1 MADDE
6 KKFKGSNSLSNTRE
20 LFVQRLKYRT
30 EEENRYLSEK
40 YPNYLR
46 FNLFEYTMYGR
57 ISRSH
62 LPMDLN
68 KERTDTPDETLRMIS
83 TGPSGGQAIRV
94 INFVADAFEDFLN
107 VHNKN
112 VIKGNLKEDQ
122 DYLSGITAYK
132 GYISA
137 DSLYEQHRRMVYDSV
152 KQHITKH
159 NSRIENFDEFIVFL
173 QKLLEYAVGRIP
185 FTKSGFMKSRFC
197 PQHTSGLMIDI
208 ANIKYDYDQGK
219 YDKFVAS
226 PNFEFYLNNALNH
239 GFFVDLDAPWRL
251 QADIGSPGMMK
262 YMEQHGITETDQVF
276 SKYYDLTAVEDYE
289 LFKRTIIGY
298 YNSYVQAFPYEPK
311 PVECKDGTTMIKAI
325 VPKPIST
332 EEVMI
337 KYPEKYWFR
346 LYFKIRN
353 IESDSALS
361 PTRFEHVYRNLSNML
376 DSYYMRDILSFM
388 ETTMADLSDET
399 GSMHQF
405 LERVDALGDEA
416 AEREIVTTEAT
427 TIESADVGVDLLEV
441 TGRTDY

>member
-1 MADDE
+1 
-6 KKFKGSNSLSNTRE
+6 
-20 LFVQRLKYRT
+20 
-30 EEENRYLSEK
+30 
-40 YPNYLR
+40 
-46 FNLFEYTMYGR
+46 
-57 ISRSH
+57 
-62 LPMDLN
+62 
-68 KERTDTPDETLRMIS
+68 
-83 TGPSGGQAIRV
+83 
-94 INFVADAFEDFLN
+94 
-107 VHNKN
+107 
-112 VIKGNLKEDQ
+112 
-122 DYLSGITAYK
+122 
-132 GYISA
+132 
-137 DSLYEQHRRMVYDSV
+137 
-152 KQHITKH
+152 
-159 NSRIENFDEFIVFL
+159 
-173 QKLLEYAVGRIP
+173 
-185 FTKSGFMKSRFC
+185 
-197 PQHTSGLMIDI
+197 
-208 ANIKYDYDQGK
+208 
-219 YDKFVAS
+219 
-226 PNFEFYLNNALNH
+226 
-239 GFFVDLDAPWRL
+239 
-251 QADIGSPGMMK
+251 
-262 YMEQHGITETDQVF
+262 MEQHGITETDQVF

-376 DSYYMRDILSFM
+376 DSYYMRDILSLM

-399 GSMHQF
+399 GSMHRF

-416 AEREIVTTEAT
+416 AERVIATTEAT